1 MDSNYSAQWEFPL
14 TLSITGHVI
23 LLLSLR
29 DPSGPLFAS
38 RVRSSPTAPSILPLD
53 FLSPTTAFSLLNPW
67 FSSPQF
73 QISERENLFGLTG
86 LMLSH
91 SLLIYSSYMVEPMT
105 QAQMSGCTNVP
116 RWAHLCF
123 HDLSI
128 DGRDVHWCLLGPVG
142 RESPGSTH
150 SSPSGWFTSFRQ
162 STTVRDSAWWK

>member
-1 MDSNYSAQWEFPL
+1 MLSGNFHWHCQSQATWSFCFLLGTPQAHCSNQESVPAP
-14 TLSITGHVI
+14 
-23 LLLSLR
+23 R
-29 DPSGPLFAS
+29 
-38 RVRSSPTAPSILPLD
+38 APSILPLD
-53 FLSPTTAFSLLNPW
+53 FLSPTTAFYLLNPW

-86 LMLSH
+86 LMLTH
-91 SLLIYSSYMVEPMT
+91 SLLIYSSHMVEPMT
-105 QAQMSGCTNVP
+105 QAQMSGCNHVP

-128 DGRDVHWCLLGPVG
+128 DGRDVHWCLLGPVR

-150 SSPSGWFTSFRQ
+150 YSPSGWFTSFCQ